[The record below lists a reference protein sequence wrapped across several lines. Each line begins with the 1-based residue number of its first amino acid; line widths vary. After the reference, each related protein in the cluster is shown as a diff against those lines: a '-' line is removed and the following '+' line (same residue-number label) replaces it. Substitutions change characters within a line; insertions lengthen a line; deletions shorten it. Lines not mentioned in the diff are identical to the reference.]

1 MIDDFSDLARFAR
14 KYGALQLSNPCQRR
28 HALMML
34 CRIKLAW
41 ISLGQYESYAME
53 GC

>member
-1 MIDDFSDLARFAR
+1 MS
-14 KYGALQLSNPCQRR
+14 GGNPCQRR

-41 ISLGQYESYAME
+41 ISLGQYGSYVME